1 MVDAIDSKSIDRKV
15 MRVQVSL
22 PAQNRHMKYFFSLLV
37 IIVSVLEV
45 VGDILFKEWT
55 IKGGKL
61 LLIIGVAA
69 YLAATIFWAFS
80 LKFQNLSKAVVIFGV
95 LTVIIGVLVGVLL
108 YKEPLSAINIIG
120 IILGLACIV
129 LLEI

>member
-1 MVDAIDSKSIDRKV
+1 
-15 MRVQVSL
+15 
-22 PAQNRHMKYFFSLLV
+22 MKYFFIFLV
-37 IIVSVLEV
+37 IIVSILEV

-55 IKGGKL
+55 LKNTKL
-61 LLIIGVAA
+61 ILIFGIIA

-120 IILGLACIV
+120 IILGLACII